1 MTEATNP
8 QDVVLFE
15 EIACVGGKII
25 GIATLNSEKSL
36 NALSLPMVELLLPQM
51 QQWKNDHNIALVV
64 LQGAGDKAFCA
75 GGDIRD
81 LYQAM
86 KAAPD
91 TYQPYVEDFL
101 LKNTILII

>member
-1 MTEATNP
+1 MTEQAITEQALQ

-51 QQWKNDHNIALVV
+51 QQWKNDNNIALGVPETKPSAPV
-64 LQGAGDKAFCA
+64 GISAIC
-75 GGDIRD
+75 IRR
-81 LYQAM
+81 
-86 KAAPD
+86 
-91 TYQPYVEDFL
+91 
-101 LKNTILII
+101 